1 MREIKFRG
9 KDDHGDWHYGDLWNV
24 YKDDYAIRSRTTG
37 KHCFIMSETI
47 GQYTGIKDDN
57 GIEIYEGDIVKIDDE
72 LVWGSMTPCGMECD
86 SVSVETHALIGWID
100 EDCAFGITRT
110 NLGDGECDS
119 QFLFDISPDGNEE
132 KLAEKI
138 RHTEVIGNIHDNPEL
153 MEEEHK

>member
-24 YKDDYAIRSRTTG
+24 YKDDCAIRSRTTG

-47 GQYTGIKDDN
+47 GQYTGMKDKN
-57 GIEIYEGDIVKIDDE
+57 GTEIYEGDIVKIDDE
-72 LVWGSMTPCGMECD
+72 LVWGSMTSCGMEYD

-110 NLGDGECDS
+110 NLGDGECDN
-119 QFLFDISPDGNEE
+119 QFLFDISPNGNEE

-153 MEEEHK
+153 MEE